1 VARRQQTP
9 RSGLLEEMQRRQNLV
24 ELEMRLRTFHPAD
37 IASILES
44 IPPDDRILAWG
55 SLEPALASAA
65 LVEVSE
71 QVREALI
78 ESTSAER
85 LFAIP
90 SELDADDLRYLSG
103 KSRVSGRGLRI
114 AGCGLRLRIALLC
127 RYINALP
134 HGNIPTS
141 PPVNPSMPDSSTPAT
156 ELIGVLDMGASAIRL
171 VVAEIDTRRNVR
183 IIEEASRG
191 VLLGRDTF
199 SGGVI
204 RSQTVDAA
212 IEALDGFRE
221 IMDGYADMFLDR
233 IQGRTGIRFE
243 IINEAEESR
252 LVYMAVR
259 HALRRH
265 AALKS
270 ARTLLVEVG
279 GGSTSLTLLRRGQ
292 PIRSGVYALGAV
304 RLRQQLDLRRHTQEL
319 QVALLKRYIANVVE
333 EIRLEIPLDRIS
345 HVIAIGGDVRFVASQ
360 LTGTQADADVRELGR
375 DQFLAFCDEVERM
388 DEDGVVDRFRLP
400 AVEAETLLPALL
412 IYRTLLSETAG
423 ARITISSASLRA
435 GLVLDVAEPKNRVTA
450 EDFEHQVLASAEALG
465 YRYRFD
471 RDHGHQ
477 VAMLATRLF
486 EELREEHGLGDR
498 ERLLLQVSALLHDVG
513 IYVSLRAHH
522 KHSQYILAASQ
533 IFGLSNEETAIVSNI
548 ARYHRRGLP
557 QDTHVPFIALD
568 RTDRL
573 IVTKLGAILRLVN
586 ALDAEHAQKVRD
598 AKLVRRGSNWILEL
612 EGDGDLT
619 MEQLAAAG
627 RSDMFAEVYGRQLVI
642 RRAGVV
648 S

>member
-1 VARRQQTP
+1 
-9 RSGLLEEMQRRQNLV
+9 
-24 ELEMRLRTFHPAD
+24 
-37 IASILES
+37 
-44 IPPDDRILAWG
+44 
-55 SLEPALASAA
+55 
-65 LVEVSE
+65 
-71 QVREALI
+71 
-78 ESTSAER
+78 
-85 LFAIP
+85 
-90 SELDADDLRYLSG
+90 
-103 KSRVSGRGLRI
+103 
-114 AGCGLRLRIALLC
+114 
-127 RYINALP
+127 
-134 HGNIPTS
+134 
-141 PPVNPSMPDSSTPAT
+141 MPDSSGIAT

-171 VVAEIDTRRNVR
+171 VVAEIDNKRNVR
-183 IIEEASRG
+183 VIEEASRG

-199 SGGVI
+199 SGGLI

-212 IEALDGFRE
+212 LEALDGFRE
-221 IMDGYADMFLDR
+221 IMDGYGVRDVRAVATSAVREARNADMFLDR

-265 AALKS
+265 ASLKS

-279 GGSTSLTLLRRGQ
+279 GGSTSLTLLRRGE
-292 PIRSGVYALGAV
+292 PMRSGVYALGAV

-319 QVALLKRYIANVVE
+319 QVALLKRYIANVIE
-333 EIRLEIPLDRIS
+333 EIRLEIPLDRVS
-345 HVIAIGGDVRFVASQ
+345 HVIAIGGDVRFVAAQ
-360 LTGTQADADVRELGR
+360 LTGTEPEADVREISR

-388 DEDGVVDRFRLP
+388 DEDSLVDRFRLP
-400 AVEAETLLPALL
+400 AVEAETLLPSLL
-412 IYRTLLSETAG
+412 IYRTLLSETSG
-423 ARITISSASLRA
+423 ARMTISSASLRA
-435 GLVLDVAEPKNRVTA
+435 GVVLDAAEPKNRVTA

-465 YRYRFD
+465 HRYRFD
-471 RDHGHQ
+471 RDHGHH

-486 EELREEHGLGDR
+486 DELRAEHGLGDR

-513 IYVSLRAHH
+513 VYVSLRAHH

-557 QDTHVPFIALD
+557 QDSHVPFIALD

-573 IVTKLGAILRLVN
+573 IVNKLGAILRLVN

-598 AKLVRRGSNWILEL
+598 VKLIRRGSNWILEL
-612 EGDGDLT
+612 EGDADLT
-619 MEQLAAAG
+619 LEQLAATARG
-627 RSDMFAEVYGRQLVI
+627 DMFAETYGRQLIV

>member
-1 VARRQQTP
+1 MA
-9 RSGLLEEMQRRQNLV
+9 
-24 ELEMRLRTFHPAD
+24 
-37 IASILES
+37 
-44 IPPDDRILAWG
+44 
-55 SLEPALASAA
+55 
-65 LVEVSE
+65 
-71 QVREALI
+71 
-78 ESTSAER
+78 
-85 LFAIP
+85 
-90 SELDADDLRYLSG
+90 
-103 KSRVSGRGLRI
+103 
-114 AGCGLRLRIALLC
+114 
-127 RYINALP
+127 
-134 HGNIPTS
+134 
-141 PPVNPSMPDSSTPAT
+141 DSSAIAT

-171 VVAEIDTRRNVR
+171 VVAEIDNRRNVR
-183 IIEEASRG
+183 VIEEASRG

-212 IEALDGFRE
+212 LDALDGFRE
-221 IMDGYADMFLDR
+221 IMDGYGVRDVRAVATSAVREARNADMFLDR
-233 IQGRTGIRFE
+233 VQGRTGIRFE

-265 AALKS
+265 ASMKS

-279 GGSTSLTLLRRGQ
+279 GGSTSLTLLRGGQ
-292 PIRSGVYALGAV
+292 PMRSGVYALGAV

-360 LTGTQADADVRELGR
+360 LTGTQPDAEVRELGR
-375 DQFLAFCDEVERM
+375 EQFLAFCDEVERM
-388 DEDGVVDRFRLP
+388 DEDTLVDRFRLP

-412 IYRTLLSETAG
+412 IYRTLLSETSG
-423 ARITISSASLRA
+423 ARMTISSASLRA
-435 GLVLDVAEPKNRVTA
+435 GVVLDVAEPKNRVTA

-465 YRYRFD
+465 HRYRFD
-471 RDHGHQ
+471 RDHGQH

-486 EELREEHGLGDR
+486 EELRAEHALGDR

-573 IVTKLGAILRLVN
+573 IVNKLGAILRLVN
-586 ALDAEHAQKVRD
+586 ALDAEHAQKVRNV
-598 AKLVRRGSNWILEL
+598 KLVRRGSNWILEL

-619 MEQLAAAG
+619 MELLAATARG
-627 RSDMFAEVYGRQLVI
+627 DMFAEIYGRQLVL

>member
-1 VARRQQTP
+1 MA
-9 RSGLLEEMQRRQNLV
+9 
-24 ELEMRLRTFHPAD
+24 
-37 IASILES
+37 
-44 IPPDDRILAWG
+44 
-55 SLEPALASAA
+55 
-65 LVEVSE
+65 
-71 QVREALI
+71 
-78 ESTSAER
+78 
-85 LFAIP
+85 
-90 SELDADDLRYLSG
+90 
-103 KSRVSGRGLRI
+103 
-114 AGCGLRLRIALLC
+114 
-127 RYINALP
+127 
-134 HGNIPTS
+134 
-141 PPVNPSMPDSSTPAT
+141 DSSGMAT

-171 VVAEIDTRRNVR
+171 VVAEIDNKRNVR
-183 IIEEASRG
+183 VIEEASRG

-199 SGGVI
+199 SGGLI

-212 IEALDGFRE
+212 LEALDGFRE
-221 IMDGYADMFLDR
+221 IMDGYGVRDVRAVATSAVREARNADMFLDR

-252 LVYMAVR
+252 LAYMAVR

-265 AALKS
+265 ASLKS

-279 GGSTSLTLLRRGQ
+279 GGSTSLTLLRRGE
-292 PIRSGVYALGAV
+292 PMRSGVYALGAV

-319 QVALLKRYIANVVE
+319 QVALLKRYIANVIE
-333 EIRLEIPLDRIS
+333 EIRVEIPLDRVS
-345 HVIAIGGDVRFVASQ
+345 HVIAIGGDVRFVAAQ
-360 LTGTQADADVRELGR
+360 LTGTAPEADVREISR

-388 DEDGVVDRFRLP
+388 DEDSLVDRFRLP
-400 AVEAETLLPALL
+400 AVEAETLLPSLL
-412 IYRTLLSETAG
+412 IYRTLLSETSG
-423 ARITISSASLRA
+423 ARMTISSASLRA
-435 GLVLDVAEPKNRVTA
+435 GVVLDAAEPKNRVTA

-465 YRYRFD
+465 HRYRFD
-471 RDHGHQ
+471 RDHGQH
-477 VAMLATRLF
+477 VAVLATRLF
-486 EELREEHGLGDR
+486 DELRAEHGLGDR
-498 ERLLLQVSALLHDVG
+498 ERLLLQVSALLHDIG

-573 IVTKLGAILRLVN
+573 IVNKLGAILRLVN

-598 AKLVRRGSNWILEL
+598 VKLVRRGSNWILEL
-612 EGDGDLT
+612 EGDADLT
-619 MEQLAAAG
+619 MEQLAATA
-627 RSDMFAEVYGRQLVI
+627 RSDMFAEIYGRQLVI

>member
-1 VARRQQTP
+1 MA
-9 RSGLLEEMQRRQNLV
+9 
-24 ELEMRLRTFHPAD
+24 
-37 IASILES
+37 
-44 IPPDDRILAWG
+44 
-55 SLEPALASAA
+55 
-65 LVEVSE
+65 
-71 QVREALI
+71 
-78 ESTSAER
+78 
-85 LFAIP
+85 
-90 SELDADDLRYLSG
+90 
-103 KSRVSGRGLRI
+103 
-114 AGCGLRLRIALLC
+114 
-127 RYINALP
+127 
-134 HGNIPTS
+134 
-141 PPVNPSMPDSSTPAT
+141 DSSGIAT

-171 VVAEIDTRRNVR
+171 VVAEIDTKRNVR
-183 IIEEASRG
+183 VIEEASRG

-199 SGGVI
+199 SGGLI

-212 IEALDGFRE
+212 LEALDGFRE
-221 IMDGYADMFLDR
+221 IMDGYGVRDIRAVATSAVREARNADMFLDR

-265 AALKS
+265 ASLKS

-279 GGSTSLTLLRRGQ
+279 GGSTSLTLLRRGE
-292 PIRSGVYALGAV
+292 PMRSGVYALGAV

-319 QVALLKRYIANVVE
+319 QVALLKRYIANVID

-345 HVIAIGGDVRFVASQ
+345 HVIAIGGDVRFVAAQ
-360 LTGTQADADVRELGR
+360 LTGTEPEADVREISR

-388 DEDGVVDRFRLP
+388 DEDSLVDRFRLP
-400 AVEAETLLPALL
+400 AVEAETLLPSLL
-412 IYRTLLSETAG
+412 IYRTLLSETSG
-423 ARITISSASLRA
+423 ARMTISSASLRA
-435 GLVLDVAEPKNRVTA
+435 GVVLDAAEPKNRVTA

-465 YRYRFD
+465 HRYRFD
-471 RDHGHQ
+471 RDHGYH

-486 EELREEHGLGDR
+486 DELRAEHGLGDR

-533 IFGLSNEETAIVSNI
+533 IFGLSNDETAIVSNI

-573 IVTKLGAILRLVN
+573 IVNKLGAILRLVN

-598 AKLVRRGSNWILEL
+598 VKLVRRGSNWVLEL
-612 EGDGDLT
+612 DGDADLT
-619 MEQLAAAG
+619 MEQLAATARG
-627 RSDMFAEVYGRQLVI
+627 DMFAEIYGRQLII

>member
-1 VARRQQTP
+1 
-9 RSGLLEEMQRRQNLV
+9 
-24 ELEMRLRTFHPAD
+24 
-37 IASILES
+37 
-44 IPPDDRILAWG
+44 
-55 SLEPALASAA
+55 
-65 LVEVSE
+65 
-71 QVREALI
+71 
-78 ESTSAER
+78 
-85 LFAIP
+85 
-90 SELDADDLRYLSG
+90 
-103 KSRVSGRGLRI
+103 
-114 AGCGLRLRIALLC
+114 
-127 RYINALP
+127 
-134 HGNIPTS
+134 
-141 PPVNPSMPDSSTPAT
+141 MPDSSGIAT

-171 VVAEIDTRRNVR
+171 VVAEIDNKRNVR
-183 IIEEASRG
+183 VIEEASRG

-199 SGGVI
+199 SGGLI

-212 IEALDGFRE
+212 LEALDGFRE
-221 IMDGYADMFLDR
+221 IMDGYGVRDVRAVATSAVREARNADMFLDR

-265 AALKS
+265 ASLKS

-279 GGSTSLTLLRRGQ
+279 GGSTSLTLLRRGE
-292 PIRSGVYALGAV
+292 PMRSGVYALGAV

-319 QVALLKRYIANVVE
+319 QVALLKRYIANVIE
-333 EIRLEIPLDRIS
+333 EIRLEIPLDRVS
-345 HVIAIGGDVRFVASQ
+345 HVIAIGGDVRFVAAQ
-360 LTGTQADADVRELGR
+360 LTGTEPEADVREISR

-388 DEDGVVDRFRLP
+388 DEDSLVDRFRLP
-400 AVEAETLLPALL
+400 AVEAETLLPSLL
-412 IYRTLLSETAG
+412 IYRTLLSETSG
-423 ARITISSASLRA
+423 ARMTISSASLRA
-435 GLVLDVAEPKNRVTA
+435 GVVLDAAEPKNRVTA

-465 YRYRFD
+465 HRYRFD
-471 RDHGHQ
+471 RDHGHH

-486 EELREEHGLGDR
+486 DELRAEHGLGDR

-513 IYVSLRAHH
+513 VYVSLRAHH

-573 IVTKLGAILRLVN
+573 IVNKLGAILRLVN

-598 AKLVRRGSNWILEL
+598 VKLIRRGSNWVLEL
-612 EGDGDLT
+612 EGDADLT
-619 MEQLAAAG
+619 LEQLAATARG
-627 RSDMFAEVYGRQLVI
+627 DMFAETYGRQLIV

>member
-1 VARRQQTP
+1 
-9 RSGLLEEMQRRQNLV
+9 
-24 ELEMRLRTFHPAD
+24 
-37 IASILES
+37 
-44 IPPDDRILAWG
+44 
-55 SLEPALASAA
+55 
-65 LVEVSE
+65 
-71 QVREALI
+71 
-78 ESTSAER
+78 
-85 LFAIP
+85 
-90 SELDADDLRYLSG
+90 
-103 KSRVSGRGLRI
+103 
-114 AGCGLRLRIALLC
+114 
-127 RYINALP
+127 
-134 HGNIPTS
+134 
-141 PPVNPSMPDSSTPAT
+141 MPDTAPPAT

-171 VVAEIDTRRNVR
+171 VVAEIDAKRNARV
-183 IIEEASRG
+183 IEEASRG

-204 RSQTVDAA
+204 RSQTMDAA
-212 IEALDGFRE
+212 LEALDGFRE
-221 IMDGYADMFLDR
+221 IMDGYGVRAIQAVATSAVREARNADMFLDR

-265 AALKS
+265 PALKA
-270 ARTLLVEVG
+270 ARTLLIEVG

-292 PIRSGVYALGAV
+292 PTRSGVYALGAV

-333 EIRLEIPLDRIS
+333 EIRLEIPLDRIT

-360 LTGTQADADVRELGR
+360 LSDHQPEADVRELAR
-375 DQFLAFCDEVERM
+375 DQFLAFCDDVERM

-412 IYRTLLSETAG
+412 IYRTLLAETAG
-423 ARITISSASLRA
+423 GSLVVSSASLRA
-435 GLVLDVAEPKNRVTA
+435 GLVLDVAAPKNRVTA

-465 YRYRFD
+465 HRYRVD
-471 RDHGHQ
+471 RDHGHH
-477 VAMLATRLF
+477 VAALATRLF
-486 EELREEHGLGDR
+486 EELRAEHGLGDR
-498 ERLLLQVSALLHDVG
+498 ERLLLQVSGLLHDVG

-557 QDTHVPFIALD
+557 QDSHVPFIALD

-598 AKLVRRGSNWILEL
+598 LTLVRRGSNWILEL

-619 MEQLAAAG
+619 MELLAATA
-627 RSDMFAEVYGRQLVI
+627 RADMFAEVYGRQLVI

>member
-1 VARRQQTP
+1 MA
-9 RSGLLEEMQRRQNLV
+9 
-24 ELEMRLRTFHPAD
+24 
-37 IASILES
+37 
-44 IPPDDRILAWG
+44 
-55 SLEPALASAA
+55 
-65 LVEVSE
+65 
-71 QVREALI
+71 
-78 ESTSAER
+78 
-85 LFAIP
+85 
-90 SELDADDLRYLSG
+90 
-103 KSRVSGRGLRI
+103 
-114 AGCGLRLRIALLC
+114 
-127 RYINALP
+127 
-134 HGNIPTS
+134 
-141 PPVNPSMPDSSTPAT
+141 DSSGMAT

-171 VVAEIDTRRNVR
+171 VVAEIDNKRNVR
-183 IIEEASRG
+183 VIEEASRG

-199 SGGVI
+199 SGGLI

-212 IEALDGFRE
+212 LEALDGFRE
-221 IMDGYADMFLDR
+221 IMDGYGVRDVRAVATSAVREARNADMFLDR

-252 LVYMAVR
+252 LAYMAVR

-265 AALKS
+265 ASLKS

-279 GGSTSLTLLRRGQ
+279 GGSTSLTLLRRGE
-292 PIRSGVYALGAV
+292 PMRSGVYALGAV

-319 QVALLKRYIANVVE
+319 QVALLKRYIANVIE
-333 EIRLEIPLDRIS
+333 EIRVEIPLDRVS
-345 HVIAIGGDVRFVASQ
+345 HVIAIGGDVRFVAAQ
-360 LTGTQADADVRELGR
+360 LTGTEPEADVREISR

-388 DEDGVVDRFRLP
+388 DEDGLVDRFRLP
-400 AVEAETLLPALL
+400 AVEAETLLPSLL
-412 IYRTLLSETAG
+412 IYRTLLSETSG
-423 ARITISSASLRA
+423 ARMTISSASLRA
-435 GLVLDVAEPKNRVTA
+435 GVLLDAAEPKNRVTA

-465 YRYRFD
+465 HRYRFD
-471 RDHGHQ
+471 RDHGQH
-477 VAMLATRLF
+477 VAVLATRLF
-486 EELREEHGLGDR
+486 DELRAEHGLGDR

-533 IFGLSNEETAIVSNI
+533 IFGLSNEETATVSNI

-573 IVTKLGAILRLVN
+573 IVNKLGAILRLVN

-598 AKLVRRGSNWILEL
+598 VKLVRRGSNWILEL
-612 EGDGDLT
+612 EGDADLT
-619 MEQLAAAG
+619 MEQLAATA
-627 RSDMFAEVYGRQLVI
+627 RSDMFAEIYGRQLVI

>member
-1 VARRQQTP
+1 MA
-9 RSGLLEEMQRRQNLV
+9 
-24 ELEMRLRTFHPAD
+24 
-37 IASILES
+37 
-44 IPPDDRILAWG
+44 
-55 SLEPALASAA
+55 
-65 LVEVSE
+65 
-71 QVREALI
+71 
-78 ESTSAER
+78 
-85 LFAIP
+85 
-90 SELDADDLRYLSG
+90 
-103 KSRVSGRGLRI
+103 
-114 AGCGLRLRIALLC
+114 
-127 RYINALP
+127 
-134 HGNIPTS
+134 
-141 PPVNPSMPDSSTPAT
+141 DSSGMAT

-171 VVAEIDTRRNVR
+171 VVAEIDNKRNVR
-183 IIEEASRG
+183 VIEEASRG

-199 SGGVI
+199 SGGLI

-212 IEALDGFRE
+212 LEALDGFRE
-221 IMDGYADMFLDR
+221 IMDGYGVRDVRAVATSAVREARNADMFLDR

-252 LVYMAVR
+252 LAYMAVR

-265 AALKS
+265 ASLKS

-279 GGSTSLTLLRRGQ
+279 GGSTSLTLLRRGE
-292 PIRSGVYALGAV
+292 PMRSGVYALGAV

-319 QVALLKRYIANVVE
+319 QVALLKRYIANVIE
-333 EIRLEIPLDRIS
+333 EIRVEIPLDRVS
-345 HVIAIGGDVRFVASQ
+345 HVIAIGGDVRFVAAQ
-360 LTGTQADADVRELGR
+360 LTGTEPEADVREISR

-388 DEDGVVDRFRLP
+388 DEDSLVDRFRLP
-400 AVEAETLLPALL
+400 AVEAETLLPSLL
-412 IYRTLLSETAG
+412 IYRTLLSETSG
-423 ARITISSASLRA
+423 ARMTISSASLRA
-435 GLVLDVAEPKNRVTA
+435 GVLLDAAEPKNRVTA

-465 YRYRFD
+465 HRYRFD
-471 RDHGHQ
+471 RDHGHH
-477 VAMLATRLF
+477 VAVLATRLF
-486 EELREEHGLGDR
+486 DELRAEHGLGDR
-498 ERLLLQVSALLHDVG
+498 ERLLLQVSALLHDIG

-573 IVTKLGAILRLVN
+573 IVNKLGAILRLVN

-598 AKLVRRGSNWILEL
+598 VKLVRRGSNWILEL
-612 EGDGDLT
+612 EGDADLT
-619 MEQLAAAG
+619 MEQLAATA
-627 RSDMFAEVYGRQLVI
+627 RSDMFAEIYGRQLVI